1 MPNSVFDPCPAASR
15 TAPFLLPAVPSA
27 VREGRHRVGT
37 ALLSWDLGLD
47 EDSSWSLTVVC
58 GELLA
63 RAVRRAA
70 GRLAVGVDLDGD
82 QLIVD
87 VCEVPGGA
95 TPPARAG
102 RALSDAAGPHDAQD
116 AQDARDAQDGWGHA
130 LIDAHCTAHG
140 TEHTPDGPRCWAVVT
155 LPGGAFPG
163 PSSAVERQGST
174 RWMVE
179 PAGAALAAAGV
190 RMVRMGKQDVPYVQD
205 ARPERG
211 GASSAARAD
220 GKRWSTTWPLCDG
233 PPG

>member
-1 MPNSVFDPCPAASR
+1 MPNSVFDPCPAASH
-15 TAPFLLPAVPSA
+15 TASFLLPAVPSA

-37 ALLSWDLGLD
+37 ALLSRGLGLD

-70 GRLAVGVDLDGD
+70 GEAPGPAGRLAVGVDVDGD

-102 RALSDAAGPHDAQD
+102 RALPDATDPHDA
-116 AQDARDAQDGWGHA
+116 REEDGWGRA

-140 TEHTPDGPRCWAVVT
+140 TEHTPDGPRYWAVVT

-163 PSSAVERQGST
+163 PSSAVERLGST

-190 RMVRMGKQDVPYVQD
+190 RMVRMGKQDVPY
-205 ARPERG
+205 A
-211 GASSAARAD
+211 
-220 GKRWSTTWPLCDG
+220 
-233 PPG
+233 

>member
-15 TAPFLLPAVPSA
+15 TASFLLPAVPSA

-63 RAVRRAA
+63 RAVRRATGDAPGPA
-70 GRLAVGVDLDGD
+70 GRLAMGVDVDGD

-95 TPPARAG
+95 TAPARAG
-102 RALSDAAGPHDAQD
+102 RALPDAADPHDPH
-116 AQDARDAQDGWGHA
+116 DARDARDTRDTREEDGWGRA

-163 PSSAVERQGST
+163 PSSAVERLGST

-190 RMVRMGKQDVPYVQD
+190 RMVRMGKQDVPY
-205 ARPERG
+205 A
-211 GASSAARAD
+211 
-220 GKRWSTTWPLCDG
+220 
-233 PPG
+233 

>member
-15 TAPFLLPAVPSA
+15 TASFLLPAVPSA
-27 VREGRHRVGT
+27 VHEGRHRVGT

-47 EDSSWSLTVVC
+47 EDSAWSFTVVC

-63 RAVRRAA
+63 RAVRRATGAAPGPA
-70 GRLAVGVDLDGD
+70 GRLAVGVDVDGD

-87 VCEVPGGA
+87 VRGVPGGA

-102 RALSDAAGPHDAQD
+102 RTFPDAADAH
-116 AQDARDAQDGWGHA
+116 DARDAREEDGWGRA

-163 PSSAVERQGST
+163 PPSAVERLGST
-174 RWMVE
+174 RWTVE

-190 RMVRMGKQDVPYVQD
+190 RMVRMGKQDVPY
-205 ARPERG
+205 A
-211 GASSAARAD
+211 
-220 GKRWSTTWPLCDG
+220 
-233 PPG
+233 

>member
-15 TAPFLLPAVPSA
+15 TASFLLPAVPCA

-37 ALLSWDLGLD
+37 ALLSWGLVLD

-63 RAVRRAA
+63 RAVRRATGAAPGPA
-70 GRLAVGVDLDGD
+70 GRLAVGVDVDGD

-87 VCEVPGGA
+87 VCEVPGDA

-102 RALSDAAGPHDAQD
+102 RALPDAADAHDAR
-116 AQDARDAQDGWGHA
+116 DARDAQEEGWGRA
-130 LIDAHCTAHG
+130 LIDAHCMAHG
-140 TEHTPDGPRCWAVVT
+140 TEQTPDGPRYWAVVT

-163 PSSAVERQGST
+163 PSSAVERLGST

-190 RMVRMGKQDVPYVQD
+190 RMVRMGKQDVPY
-205 ARPERG
+205 A
-211 GASSAARAD
+211 
-220 GKRWSTTWPLCDG
+220 
-233 PPG
+233 

>member
-15 TAPFLLPAVPSA
+15 TASFLLPAVPSA

-37 ALLSWDLGLD
+37 ALLSWGLGLD

-63 RAVRRAA
+63 RAVRRATGEAPGPA
-70 GRLAVGVDLDGD
+70 GRLAVGVDVDGD

-87 VCEVPGGA
+87 VREVPGGA
-95 TPPARAG
+95 KPPARVG
-102 RALSDAAGPHDAQD
+102 RALPDAADPHEARDAH
-116 AQDARDAQDGWGHA
+116 DARDAKEEDGWGRA

-155 LPGGAFPG
+155 LPGGAFRG
-163 PSSAVERQGST
+163 PSSAVERLGST

-179 PAGAALAAAGV
+179 PAGAALAAADV
-190 RMVRMGKQDVPYVQD
+190 RMVRMGKQDVPY
-205 ARPERG
+205 A
-211 GASSAARAD
+211 
-220 GKRWSTTWPLCDG
+220 
-233 PPG
+233 